1 MSQTKPLKKVA
12 RLITSNGKG
21 MRSGK
26 SGHLAAAAD
35 ALNIVHKQPRPGS
48 PSADALASGLGSTPA
63 HNLRFRGGR
72 TVPKLTYVNLYVG
85 GKAAWAP
92 ADIQNIDRALGAA
105 MTDPRLDTVINQ
117 YFPSGPVTT
126 AVVPSQVLAGPK
138 PDTVTRA
145 TMDTLVRDQVISA
158 GRLNQ
163 FDPATTLFN
172 FFLPRGVVLTTDGG
186 AQAAAEESASS
197 PFSVNTVTTIRSG
210 KVVTT
215 VTVATTATA
224 ADQAPSGDSDDDP
237 MSHYPVR
244 SGVRKGGPL
253 GGDPDDAA
261 SSLNG
266 LGGYHGSV
274 HAGGTVIYFAVG
286 VFSESLPDG
295 SQNGIVAFDEAWKN
309 VVATFYHELQEART
323 DPDVEDAI
331 RTQNSNF
338 IGWNSDQGEEIG
350 DFPVFEADPLQ
361 QVFKEVQLVNGDTAP
376 IQLLYSNRE
385 NGPEDPTT

>member
-12 RLITSNGKG
+12 RLIASNGKAT
-21 MRSGK
+21 RSGK
-26 SGHLAAAAD
+26 SGRLAAAAD
-35 ALNIVHKQPRPGS
+35 SLNIAHKRPSPGS

-85 GKAAWAP
+85 GKAAWSP
-92 ADIQNIDRALGAA
+92 TDIQNIDRALGAA
-105 MTDPRLDTVINQ
+105 MTDPRLNTVINQ
-117 YFPSGPVTT
+117 YFPNGPVTT
-126 AVVPSQVLAGPK
+126 SVVPSQVLTGPK
-138 PDTVTRA
+138 PDTVSRA
-145 TMDTLVRDQVISA
+145 TMDTLVQQQVISA

-163 FDPATTLFN
+163 FDPATTVFN
-172 FFLPRGVVLTTDGG
+172 FFLPRGVLLTTDTD
-186 AQAAAEESASS
+186 AQAGAEESAHS

-210 KVVTT
+210 NVVTT

-224 ADQAPSGDSDDDP
+224 TDKAPSGDKDNDKDEDHKS
-237 MSHYPVR
+237 
-244 SGVRKGGPL
+244 GPL
-253 GGDPDDAA
+253 SADPDDAA

-274 HAGGTVIYFAVG
+274 HAGGSVIYFAVG

-295 SQNGIVAFDEAWKN
+295 SQNGIVAFDEPWKN

-331 RTQNSNF
+331 RTQNLNF

-361 QVFKEVQLVNGDTAP
+361 QVFKEVPLVNGDTVP
-376 IQLLYSNRE
+376 VQLVYSNRV
-385 NGPEDPTT
+385 NGPEDPTV

>member
-1 MSQTKPLKKVA
+1 MPRIKPLSKVA
-12 RLITSNGKG
+12 RSIAANGKTT
-21 MRSGK
+21 RSGK
-26 SGHLAAAAD
+26 SSRVAVAAE
-35 ALNIVHKQPRPGS
+35 ALNIVHRRPTPGS
-48 PSADALASGLGSTPA
+48 PSADALASGVDASPT

-72 TVPKLTYVNLYVG
+72 TVAKLTYVNLYVG

-92 ADIQNIDRALGAA
+92 TDIQNIDRALGGA
-105 MTDPRLDTVINQ
+105 MTDPRLNTVINQ
-117 YFPSGPVTT
+117 YFSDGPVSTT
-126 AVVPSQVLAGPK
+126 VAPSQILAGPK
-138 PDTVTRA
+138 PTAVSRA
-145 TMDTLVRDQVISA
+145 TMDAFVQQQVVSA

-163 FDPATTLFN
+163 FDPATTVFN

-186 AQAAAEESASS
+186 AQAAATESGPS

-210 KVVTT
+210 NVVTT
-215 VTVATTATA
+215 VTVATTAAA
-224 ADQAPSGDSDDDP
+224 ADKTPSGDKDDDKD
-237 MSHYPVR
+237 
-244 SGVRKGGPL
+244 GDRKGGPL

-274 HAGGTVIYFAVG
+274 HAAGTVIYFAVG

-295 SQNGIVAFDEAWKN
+295 SQNGIVAFDEPWKN

-331 RTQNSNF
+331 RTQNTNF

-361 QVFKEVQLVNGDTAP
+361 LVFKEVPLENGDTVP
-376 IQLLYSNRE
+376 IQLVYSNRV
-385 NGPEDPTT
+385 NGPEDPTA

>member
-12 RLITSNGKG
+12 RLIASNGKG
-21 MRSGK
+21 IRSGK

-35 ALNIVHKQPRPGS
+35 SLNIVHKRPSPGS

-117 YFPSGPVTT
+117 YFPDGPVATT
-126 AVVPSQVLAGPK
+126 VVPSQVLAGPK
-138 PDTVTRA
+138 PDIVSRA
-145 TMDTLVRDQVISA
+145 TMDMLVQEQVISA

-186 AQAAAEESASS
+186 AQAAAKELAPS

-210 KVVTT
+210 NVVTT
-215 VTVATTATA
+215 VTVATTAAA
-224 ADQAPSGDSDDDP
+224 ADQAPSGDADGD
-237 MSHYPVR
+237 
-244 SGVRKGGPL
+244 RKGGPL

-286 VFSESLPDG
+286 VFSESLPNG
-295 SQNGIVAFDEAWKN
+295 SQNGIVAFDEPWKN

-331 RTQNSNF
+331 RTQNFNF

-361 QVFKEVQLVNGDTAP
+361 QVFKEVPLVNGDTAP
-376 IQLLYSNRE
+376 IQVLYSNRV
-385 NGPEDPTT
+385 NGPEDPTA

>member
-1 MSQTKPLKKVA
+1 MPQTKPLKKVA
-12 RLITSNGKG
+12 RVIASNGKG
-21 MRSGK
+21 TRSEK
-26 SGHLAAAAD
+26 SGRLAVAAES
-35 ALNIVHKQPRPGS
+35 LNIVHKRPGPGS
-48 PSADALASGLGSTPA
+48 PSAEALASGLGASPA

-72 TVPKLTYVNLYVG
+72 TVPKLTYMNLYVG

-105 MTDPRLDTVINQ
+105 MTDPRLNTVINQ
-117 YFPSGPVTT
+117 YFPNGPVTT
-126 AVVPSQVLAGPK
+126 TVVPSQVLTGSK
-138 PDTVTRA
+138 PDTVTRT
-145 TMDTLVRDQVISA
+145 TMDALVREQVLSA

-172 FFLPRGVVLTTDGG
+172 FFLPRGVVLTTDTDG
-186 AQAAAEESASS
+186 QSAAEESASS

-224 ADQAPSGDSDDDP
+224 ADRPASRDKDGDKDGD
-237 MSHYPVR
+237 
-244 SGVRKGGPL
+244 RKGGPRIA
-253 GGDPDDAA
+253 DPDDAA

-295 SQNGIVAFDEAWKN
+295 SQNGIVAFDEPWKN

-331 RTQNSNF
+331 RTQNLNF

-361 QVFKEVQLVNGDTAP
+361 QVFKEVPLVNGDTVP
-376 IQLLYSNRE
+376 IQLVYSNRV
-385 NGPEDPTT
+385 NGPEDPTA

>member
-1 MSQTKPLKKVA
+1 
-12 RLITSNGKG
+12 
-21 MRSGK
+21 MR
-26 SGHLAAAAD
+26 
-35 ALNIVHKQPRPGS
+35 PRPGS

-72 TVPKLTYVNLYVG
+72 TVAKLTYVNLYVG

-92 ADIQNIDRALGAA
+92 TDIQNIDRALGAA
-105 MTDPRLDTVINQ
+105 MTDARLNTVIDQ
-117 YFPSGPVTT
+117 YFSDGPVTT
-126 AVVPSQVLAGPK
+126 TVAPSQVLAISKPK
-138 PDTVTRA
+138 TVSRA
-145 TMDTLVRDQVISA
+145 TMDTLVQQQVISA

-163 FDPATTLFN
+163 FDPATTVFN

-186 AQAAAEESASS
+186 AQAATAETASS

-210 KVVTT
+210 NVVTT
-215 VTVATTATA
+215 VTVATTAAA
-224 ADQAPSGDSDDDP
+224 ADKAPSGDKDGDKDGDGD
-237 MSHYPVR
+237 H
-244 SGVRKGGPL
+244 KGGPL

-274 HAGGTVIYFAVG
+274 HAGGTVVYFAVG
-286 VFSESLPDG
+286 VFSEALPDG
-295 SQNGIVAFDEAWKN
+295 SQNGIVAFDEPWKN

-331 RTQNSNF
+331 RTQNTNF

-361 QVFKEVQLVNGDTAP
+361 LVFKEVPLENGDTVP
-376 IQLLYSNRE
+376 IQLVYSNRV
-385 NGPEDPTT
+385 NGPEDPTS

>member
-12 RLITSNGKG
+12 RVIASNGKG

-26 SGHLAAAAD
+26 SGRLAAAAD
-35 ALNIVHKQPRPGS
+35 SLNIFHKRPRPGS
-48 PSADALASGLGSTPA
+48 PSAEALAADLGSTPA

-92 ADIQNIDRALGAA
+92 TDIQNIDRALGAA

-117 YFPSGPVTT
+117 YFPDGPVTT
-126 AVVPSQVLAGPK
+126 TVVPSQVLAGPK
-138 PDTVTRA
+138 PGTVTRA
-145 TMDTLVRDQVISA
+145 TIDTLVQQQVLSA

-172 FFLPRGVVLTTDGG
+172 FFLPRGVLLTTDDG
-186 AQAAAEESASS
+186 AQAAAQESAPS

-224 ADQAPSGDSDDDP
+224 ADQTPSGDADGD
-237 MSHYPVR
+237 
-244 SGVRKGGPL
+244 RKGGPL
-253 GGDPDDAA
+253 AGDPDDAA

-286 VFSESLPDG
+286 VFSDSLPNG
-295 SQNGIVAFDEAWKN
+295 SQNGIVAFDEPWKN

-331 RTQNSNF
+331 RTQNTNF

-361 QVFKEVQLVNGDTAP
+361 LVFKEVPLLNGDTAP
-376 IQLLYSNRE
+376 IQLLYSNRV
-385 NGPEDPTT
+385 NGPEDPTA

>member
-26 SGHLAAAAD
+26 SVRLAVAAAD
-35 ALNIVHKQPRPGS
+35 SLNIVHKRPAAGS
-48 PSADALASGLGSTPA
+48 PSAEALASDLGSTPA

-72 TVPKLTYVNLYVG
+72 TLSKLTYVNLYVG
-85 GKAAWAP
+85 GKTAWAP
-92 ADIQNIDRALGAA
+92 TDIQNIDRALGAA
-105 MTDPRLDTVINQ
+105 MTDPRLNMVIDQ
-117 YFPSGPVTT
+117 YFSDGPVTT
-126 AVVPSQVLAGPK
+126 TVAPSQVLAGPK

-145 TMDTLVRDQVISA
+145 TMDTLVQQQVISA

-163 FDPATTLFN
+163 FDPATTVFN
-172 FFLPRGVVLTTDGG
+172 FFLPRGVALTTDTD
-186 AQAAAEESASS
+186 AQAGAKESAQN

-210 KVVTT
+210 NVVTT
-215 VTVATTATA
+215 VTVATTAAA
-224 ADQAPSGDSDDDP
+224 ADKTPSHDKDDDKD
-237 MSHYPVR
+237 
-244 SGVRKGGPL
+244 GDRKGGPL
-253 GGDPDDAA
+253 GGDPDDVA

-274 HAGGTVIYFAVG
+274 HADGTVVYFAVG

-295 SQNGIVAFDEAWKN
+295 SQNGIVAFDEPWKN

-331 RTQNSNF
+331 RTQNLNF

-350 DFPVFEADPLQ
+350 DFPVFEANPLQ
-361 QVFKEVQLVNGDTAP
+361 EVFKEVPLVNGDTVP
-376 IQLLYSNRE
+376 IQLVYSNRV
-385 NGPEDPTT
+385 NGPEDPTV